1 MTARRLLIGLVP
13 LLLAATAC
21 GDGDD
26 AATTTSDSGKKL
38 DKVTLTLNW
47 YPYGEHAPF
56 YYGKQQK
63 IFEKHGIDL
72 TINAGQG
79 SQKTV
84 QATGAGQTD
93 FGWADTPAVLAGVDQ
108 GVKVKS
114 LGVFLQTTPS
124 SVQFFDSAGIKSPA
138 DLKGRTIAGTAG
150 DALSKTFPIFLE
162 KNGLSEADVKVQNT
176 DPAGKIAAV
185 ISGKTDGLLGY
196 ASDQGPTMQNK
207 AKKNVSYLRFS
218 ENGLNFY
225 SNGLIAGQKTLGGR
239 SDVAKRMVQAVSEA
253 WAAVP
258 STGDWGNVVS
268 PTTPLLDPGR
278 TVKLYAVFTNPEWS
292 AEKPDLYAV
301 DWLHFNGPGVEK
313 GKGTKVSVSAAP
325 ATGTAPLAVQ
335 LASKVK
341 PASGRTIASYHWD
354 FGDNAKPTAPE
365 GPTATHTYARPGS
378 YTAHLTVTDDK
389 GDTTTG
395 AARIT
400 VS

>member
-1 MTARRLLIGLVP
+1 MTARRLAIGLVP
-13 LLLAATAC
+13 LLLVATAC
-21 GDGDD
+21 GEDGSDK
-26 AATTTSDSGKKL
+26 TTSDSGKEL

-72 TINAGQG
+72 NIQAGQG

-93 FGWADTPAVLAGVDQ
+93 FGWADTPALLSGVDS

-124 SVQFFDSAGIKSPA
+124 SVQFFESKGIKTPA

-150 DALSKTFPIFLE
+150 DALSKTFPIFLK
-162 KNGLSEADVKVQNT
+162 KNNLAESDVKVQNT

-207 AKKNVSYLRFS
+207 AKKQVGYLRFS

-225 SNGLIAGQKTLGGR
+225 SNGLITGQKFLTGNK
-239 SDVAKRMVQAVSEA
+239 DAAARMVKAVSESF
-253 WAAVP
+253 AA
-258 STGDWGNVVS
+258 
-268 PTTPLLDPGR
+268 
-278 TVKLYAVFTNPEWS
+278 
-292 AEKPDLYAV
+292 AEKAPEPAV
-301 DWLHFNGPGVEK
+301 AAMQGASEQLPPKEVQSEQFRTTLTLLHTRATEGKAPGVNTDADWQQTIDVFAEAGLVK
-313 GKGTKVSVSAAP
+313 SPK
-325 ATGTAPLAVQ
+325 AV
-335 LASKVK
+335 
-341 PASGRTIASYHWD
+341 TDYW
-354 FGDNAKPTAPE
+354 DNATA
-365 GPTATHTYARPGS
+365 
-378 YTAHLTVTDDK
+378 LK
-389 GDTTTG
+389 G
-395 AARIT
+395 
-400 VS
+400 

>member
-1 MTARRLLIGLVP
+1 MTARRIAIGLVP
-13 LLLAATAC
+13 LLLVATAC
-21 GDGDD
+21 GEDGSDK
-26 AATTTSDSGKKL
+26 TTSESGKKL

-72 TINAGQG
+72 TIRAGQG

-93 FGWADTPAVLAGVDQ
+93 FGWADTPALLSGVDA

-124 SVQFFDSAGIKSPA
+124 SVQFFESKGIKTPA

-150 DALSKTFPIFLE
+150 DALSKTFPIFLK
-162 KNGLSEADVKVQNT
+162 KNNLKESDVKVQNT

-207 AKKNVSYLRFS
+207 AKKDVGYLRFS

-225 SNGLIAGQKTLGGR
+225 SNGLIAGQKTLTGKA
-239 SDVAKRMVQAVSEA
+239 DVAKRMVQAVSESF
-253 WAAVP
+253 AA
-258 STGDWGNVVS
+258 
-268 PTTPLLDPGR
+268 
-278 TVKLYAVFTNPEWS
+278 
-292 AEKPDLYAV
+292 AEKAPDPAV
-301 DWLHFNGPGVEK
+301 AAMEGASEQLPPKEVLAEQFRTTLTLLHTDATKGKAPGVNVEADWQQTIDVFAEAGLVK
-313 GKGTKVSVSAAP
+313 SPKAPAEYMDSAA
-325 ATGTAPLAVQ
+325 AL
-335 LASKVK
+335 
-341 PASGRTIASYHWD
+341 
-354 FGDNAKPTAPE
+354 
-365 GPTATHTYARPGS
+365 
-378 YTAHLTVTDDK
+378 K
-389 GDTTTG
+389 G
-395 AARIT
+395 
-400 VS
+400 

>member
-1 MTARRLLIGLVP
+1 MTARRLLLTGLVP

-21 GDGDD
+21 GGDD
-26 AATTTSDSGKKL
+26 SGTSTSSSGKKL
-38 DKVTLTLNW
+38 EKVTLTLNW

-72 TINAGQG
+72 DIRAGQG

-93 FGWADTPAVLAGVDQ
+93 FGWADTPAVLSGVDA

-124 SVQFFDSAGIKSPA
+124 SVQFFESQNIKSPA

-150 DALSKTFPIFLE
+150 DALSKTFPIFLK
-162 KNGLSEADVKVQNT
+162 KNGLSESDVKVQNT

-207 AKKNVSYLRFS
+207 AKKPVSYLRFS

-225 SNGLIAGQKTLGGR
+225 SNGLIAGQKVLTGKKDLAQR
-239 SDVAKRMVQAVSEA
+239 MAKAVSESF
-253 WAAVP
+253 AA
-258 STGDWGNVVS
+258 
-268 PTTPLLDPGR
+268 
-278 TVKLYAVFTNPEWS
+278 
-292 AEKPDLYAV
+292 AEKAPEPAV
-301 DWLHFNGPGVEK
+301 ASMDGASEQLPPKEVLAEQFATTLTLLHTDATKGRAPGVNVEADWQQTIDVFAEAGLVSSPKAVGEYWDGATAMK
-313 GKGTKVSVSAAP
+313 G
-325 ATGTAPLAVQ
+325 
-335 LASKVK
+335 
-341 PASGRTIASYHWD
+341 
-354 FGDNAKPTAPE
+354 
-365 GPTATHTYARPGS
+365 
-378 YTAHLTVTDDK
+378 
-389 GDTTTG
+389 
-395 AARIT
+395 
-400 VS
+400 

>member
-1 MTARRLLIGLVP
+1 MTARRLAIGLVP
-13 LLLAATAC
+13 LLLVATAC
-21 GDGDD
+21 GEDGSDK
-26 AATTTSDSGKKL
+26 TTSDSGKEL

-72 TINAGQG
+72 NIQAGQG

-93 FGWADTPAVLAGVDQ
+93 FGWADTPALLSGVDS

-124 SVQFFDSAGIKSPA
+124 SVQFFESKGIKTPA

-150 DALSKTFPIFLE
+150 DALSKTFPIFLK
-162 KNGLSEADVKVQNT
+162 KNNLAESDVKVQNT

-207 AKKNVSYLRFS
+207 AKKQVGYLRFS

-225 SNGLIAGQKTLGGR
+225 SNGLITGQKFLTGNK
-239 SDVAKRMVQAVSEA
+239 DAAARMVKAVSESF
-253 WAAVP
+253 AA
-258 STGDWGNVVS
+258 
-268 PTTPLLDPGR
+268 
-278 TVKLYAVFTNPEWS
+278 
-292 AEKPDLYAV
+292 AEKAPEPAV
-301 DWLHFNGPGVEK
+301 AAMQGASEQLPPKEVLSEQFRTTLTLLHTRATEGKAPGVNTDADWQQTIDVFAEAGLVK
-313 GKGTKVSVSAAP
+313 SPK
-325 ATGTAPLAVQ
+325 AV
-335 LASKVK
+335 
-341 PASGRTIASYHWD
+341 TDYW
-354 FGDNAKPTAPE
+354 DNATA
-365 GPTATHTYARPGS
+365 
-378 YTAHLTVTDDK
+378 LK
-389 GDTTTG
+389 G
-395 AARIT
+395 
-400 VS
+400 

>member
-38 DKVTLTLNW
+38 DQVTLTLNW

-162 KNGLSEADVKVQNT
+162 KNGLSETDVKVQNT

-253 WAAVP
+253 WAA
-258 STGDWGNVVS
+258 
-268 PTTPLLDPGR
+268 
-278 TVKLYAVFTNPEWS
+278 
-292 AEKPDLYAV
+292 AEKAPGPAV
-301 DWLHFNGPGVEK
+301 AAMDGASEQLPPKEVLAEQFRTTVTLLHTDATQGKAPGVNTEADWQQTIDVFAEAGLVRSPKAVSEYWDSATALK
-313 GKGTKVSVSAAP
+313 G
-325 ATGTAPLAVQ
+325 
-335 LASKVK
+335 
-341 PASGRTIASYHWD
+341 
-354 FGDNAKPTAPE
+354 
-365 GPTATHTYARPGS
+365 
-378 YTAHLTVTDDK
+378 
-389 GDTTTG
+389 
-395 AARIT
+395 
-400 VS
+400 